1 MNEFRKRIK
10 MRVILGGLFCALL
23 MIPNVVLNFLVER
36 SDFTGFVMGF
46 FVASEAIVVVL
57 MAKYVA
63 TLRSEEELKKLYIKE
78 TDERRIAIR
87 TQAGRTGLC
96 IVFGTLIIAVLISG
110 YFSKTVFFTLLGV
123 SLFTSLV
130 MILTKLYYNMKV

>member
-10 MRVILGGLFCALL
+10 MRVILGGLFCCLL

-46 FVASEAIVVVL
+46 FVTSEAIVVVL

>member
-10 MRVILGGLFCALL
+10 MRVILGGLFCCLL

-36 SDFTGFVMGF
+36 SDFTEFVMGF
-46 FVASEAIVVVL
+46 FVASEAIAIVF

-63 TLRSEEELKKLYIKE
+63 ALKSEEKLKKLYIKE

>member
-46 FVASEAIVVVL
+46 FVASEAIVIVL
-57 MAKYVA
+57 MAKYIA

-78 TDERRIAIR
+78 TDERGVTIR

>member
-1 MNEFRKRIK
+1 MISKKELDAGNS
-10 MRVILGGLFCALL
+10 GGSVCTLL

-36 SDFTGFVMGF
+36 SDFTEFVMGF
-46 FVASEAIVVVL
+46 FVASEAIAIVF

-63 TLRSEEELKKLYIKE
+63 ALKSEEELKKLYIKE

-130 MILTKLYYNMKV
+130 MLMTKLYYNMKV